1 MLYSYSMDFFYNK
14 NIMIKKIALFTLLS
28 LIHSNIISAQN
39 DTINLKEV
47 IISSSRIDLP
57 FSENSRT
64 IDIISSR
71 EIQNSTAL
79 NVADLLQQVAGIDV
93 RRRGIDG
100 MQSDLYIR
108 GGSFEQT
115 LILIDGFKTEDP
127 QTGHHTMNMMIPLE
141 NIERVEI
148 IKGPA
153 ARIFGQNAFT
163 GAINIVTKKVVKNQG
178 TISVGLGSFKRKS
191 VSLTGAIKLSGASHQ
206 VHISNSLSDGYR
218 DNSDFKNQ
226 NYFIKST
233 FNNNQQPINV
243 IASYSSR
250 KFGAN
255 NFYTNNPSF
264 NEYEET
270 ETSLIGVSSRINKN
284 NFSIKPKIYWKRN
297 QDMFLL
303 KRENPSF
310 SRNFNISNKIAAEVN
325 TSYLSK
331 IGITGFGIEA
341 AKVTLSSNNL
351 GDQNRTQFSAFLEH
365 RFLFANNKFDIT
377 PGVSL
382 NYFSDFKFHAFPG
395 LDIGYKINQQVK
407 IYGNLGYSYRVPT
420 YTELYIN
427 IPNFLSGNR
436 GLKPE
441 KALAQEVGIKYNA
454 DNFSFTTALF
464 RREAS
469 NLIDYV
475 KAMADSPFY
484 LAQNL
489 RKITTKGFEASAGH
503 QFQINAHEQSLKLNY
518 SFLEDDYTAI
528 NVFKSRY
535 LINTSI
541 KHHFTAT
548 VNTKFLTFLEQSIS
562 YRFVERPTNSYHV
575 FDAKVM
581 GHFKSIKGYAMFNNI
596 FDASYN
602 EKEFVPMPKANIMFG
617 LSYLID

>member
-1 MLYSYSMDFFYNK
+1 MDFFYDK
-14 NIMIKKIALFTLLS
+14 NMMIKKITLFTLL
-28 LIHSNIISAQN
+28 LLMRSNMISAQN
-39 DTINLKEV
+39 DTIKLKEV
-47 IISSSRIDLP
+47 VISSSRIDLP

-64 IDIISSR
+64 INVISSQ
-71 EIQNSTAL
+71 EIQNSAAT

-141 NIERVEI
+141 NIERIEI

-163 GAINIVTKKVVKNQG
+163 GAINIVTKKIVKNQA
-178 TISVGLGSFKRKS
+178 TISVGLGSFERKS
-191 VSLTGAIKLSGASHQ
+191 VSLTGAIKLENSSHQ
-206 VHISNSLSDGYR
+206 VHVSNNSSSGYR
-218 DNSDFKNQ
+218 DNTDFKNK
-226 NYFIKST
+226 NYFIKSS
-233 FNNNQQPINV
+233 FNSRKQPINI
-243 IASYSSR
+243 IASYGSR

-270 ETSLIGVSSRINKN
+270 ETSLVGISTRIRKKN
-284 NFSIKPKIYWKRN
+284 LQIKPKIFWKRN
-297 QDMFLL
+297 QDMFTL
-303 KRENPSF
+303 KRGDASF
-310 SRNFNISNKIAAEVN
+310 PRNHNISNKIGTEVN
-325 TSYLSK
+325 ASYLSK

-341 AKVTLSSNNL
+341 AKITLSSNNL
-351 GDQNRTQFSAFLEH
+351 GNQNRTQFSAFLEQ
-365 RFLFANNKFDIT
+365 RFLFANNKLDIT
-377 PGVSL
+377 PGISL

-395 LDIGYKINQQVK
+395 LDIGYKINEQLR
-407 IYGNLGYSYRVPT
+407 IYGNVGYSYRVPT

-427 IPNFLSGNR
+427 IPNFLSGNSD
-436 GLKPE
+436 LKPE
-441 KALAQEVGIKYNA
+441 KSSAQEVGMKYNA
-454 DNFSFTTALF
+454 NNFSFSTALF

-469 NLIDYV
+469 DLIDYV
-475 KAMADSPFY
+475 KATTDSPFF

-489 RKITTKGFEASAGH
+489 RKITTKGFEASAGY
-503 QFQINAHEQSLKLNY
+503 QFQINAHDQSLKLNY
-518 SFLEDDYTAI
+518 TFLEDDY
-528 NVFKSRY
+528 NVVDVFKSRY

-548 VNTKFLTFLEQSIS
+548 LNTKFLAFLEQSIS

-575 FDAKVM
+575 FDAKVT
-581 GHFKSIKGYAMFNNI
+581 GHFKSITLYALVNNI
-596 FDASYN
+596 FDATYS
-602 EKEFVPMPKANIMFG
+602 EKEFVPMPKANVMFG
-617 LSYLID
+617 FSYLLE

>member
-1 MLYSYSMDFFYNK
+1 MDFFYDK
-14 NIMIKKIALFTLLS
+14 DMIKKITLPTLL
-28 LIHSNIISAQN
+28 LLMHSNMISAQN

-47 IISSSRIDLP
+47 VISSSRIDLP

-64 IDIISSR
+64 IDIISSK
-71 EIQNSTAL
+71 EIQNSTAT

-93 RRRGIDG
+93 RKRGIDG

-115 LILIDGFKTEDP
+115 LILIDGFKTDDP

-141 NIERVEI
+141 NIERIEI

-178 TISVGLGSFKRKS
+178 TISVGLGSFERKF
-191 VSLTGAIKLSGASHQ
+191 VGLTGAVKLGSSTHQ
-206 VHISNSLSDGYR
+206 VHISNNHSNGYR
-218 DNSDFKNQ
+218 ENTDFKNQ
-226 NYFIKST
+226 NYFVKSS
-233 FNNNQQPINV
+233 FNTNKQPINI
-243 IASYSSR
+243 IASYGSR

-270 ETSLIGVSSRINKN
+270 ETSLVGISTSFNKN
-284 NFSIKPKIYWKRN
+284 NLRIKPKVYWKRN
-297 QDMFLL
+297 QDKFTL
-303 KRENPSF
+303 KREDASF
-310 SRNFNISNKIAAEVN
+310 PRNHNISNKIGAEVN
-325 TSYLSK
+325 VSYLSK

-351 GDQNRTQFSAFLEH
+351 GNQNRAQFNAFLEQ
-365 RFLFANNKFDIT
+365 RFLLANNKLDIT

-395 LDIGYKINQQVK
+395 LDIGYKINDQLR
-407 IYGNLGYSYRVPT
+407 IYGNVGYSYRVPT

-427 IPNFLSGNR
+427 IPNFLSGNS

-441 KALAQEVGIKYNA
+441 KALAQEVGAMYHSNK
-454 DNFSFTTALF
+454 FSFSTAVF
-464 RREAS
+464 KREAA
-469 NLIDYV
+469 NLIDYI
-475 KAMADSPFY
+475 KATEDSPFY

-489 RKITTKGFEASAGH
+489 RSITTKGFEASTSYQFNINEH
-503 QFQINAHEQSLKLNY
+503 QQAVQLNY
-518 SFLEDDYTAI
+518 TFLEDDYNNIA
-528 NVFKSRY
+528 VFKSRY

-541 KHHFTAT
+541 KHHFTT
-548 VNTKFLTFLEQSIS
+548 VLSTKFFDFLEQTIT
-562 YRFVERPTNSYHV
+562 YKFVERPTNSYHV
-575 FDAKVM
+575 FDAKIT
-581 GHFKSIKGYAMFNNI
+581 GHFKSITLYALFNNI
-596 FDASYN
+596 FDATYS
-602 EKEFVPMPKANIMFG
+602 EKEFVPMPKANVMFG